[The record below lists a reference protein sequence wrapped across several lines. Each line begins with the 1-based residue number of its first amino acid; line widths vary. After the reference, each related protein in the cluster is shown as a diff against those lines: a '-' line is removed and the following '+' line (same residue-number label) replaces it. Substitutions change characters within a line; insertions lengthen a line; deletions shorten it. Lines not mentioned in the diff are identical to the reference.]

1 MKTSLPRQRLSARER
16 PLTKPWCFLQ
26 DEVGTS
32 FDYEGDDF
40 TLEKVITLGLD
51 AHAEFIGATSGS
63 ASKEYQ
69 VEKSIN
75 DIEDN
80 WSKLVLETVPYRDRG
95 HHRIRTVE
103 ELYAALDDNAVVL
116 GALEIAMDCSFSS
129 PFSACTMQ
137 ASVCH
142 AN

>member
-1 MKTSLPRQRLSARER
+1 M
-16 PLTKPWCFLQ
+16 
-26 DEVGTS
+26 
-32 FDYEGDDF
+32 
-40 TLEKVITLGLD
+40 ITLGLD

-116 GALEIAMDCSFSS
+116 GALGIAMDCSFLS
-129 PFSACTMQ
+129 PFSACAMQ